1 MVLTREF
8 FEWLGAIVL
17 KLHKDH
23 NINVMQ
29 VGKGWYLE
37 NPEASGRIQ
46 QFFLQAYGKN
56 RTPDEVVAEILRQ
69 TNQGPA

>member
-8 FEWLGAIVL
+8 FEWLGTIVL
-17 KLHKDH
+17 TLNKDH
-23 NINVMQ
+23 NIDMTR

-46 QFFLQAYGKN
+46 QFFLQAYGQN
-56 RTPDEVVAEILRQ
+56 RTPDEVVTEILSQ